1 MPGYMCVCCAC
12 TLDCIHAKLVMLRL
26 AAIWAQKRPA
36 SAFARICGLHMYL
49 LTVQDLAEKEPPEKK
64 ARSE

>member
-1 MPGYMCVCCAC
+1 
-12 TLDCIHAKLVMLRL
+12 MLRL